1 MRPCRFPLFR
11 ALAMALPLLM
21 AACADMPGEAPPT
34 TATPAADARAPDYV
48 IGPGDNLS
56 VFVYRSPELS
66 MAVPVRP
73 DGRISLPLV
82 ADITAAG
89 RTPVQLAREI
99 EQQLREYV
107 REPNVTVI
115 VTGFVGPTSRLVRIV
130 GEAAQPRSIP
140 FREGMTVLDALIE
153 SGGLT
158 RYASGNRARLI
169 RREGGGERMIPLR
182 LADLLREGDISQDL
196 PLRPGDTVVIPQ
208 GWF

>member
-1 MRPCRFPLFR
+1 MVPGAFR
-11 ALAMALPLLM
+11 SLRVLALMLPLVL
-21 AACADMPGEAPPT
+21 AACARDPVGV
-34 TATPAADARAPDYV
+34 PAASMGGNPAPAVTDYV

-66 MAVPVRP
+66 MSVPVRP

-82 ADITAAG
+82 ADIGAAG
-89 RTPVQLAREI
+89 RTPVDLARDI
-99 EQQLREYV
+99 EERLKEYI
-107 REPNVTVI
+107 REPNVTVM
-115 VTGFVGPTSRLVRIV
+115 VTNFVGPTSRLVRIV

-158 RYASGNRARLI
+158 RFAAGNRARLI
-169 RREGGGERMIPLR
+169 RREGDAQQVITLR
-182 LADLLREGDISQDL
+182 LTDLLRDGDFTQDI

>member
-1 MRPCRFPLFR
+1 MAPCRVRLLR
-11 ALAMALPLLM
+11 VLALALPLL
-21 AACADMPGEAPPT
+21 AGACGASPGGGQP
-34 TATPAADARAPDYV
+34 TATPVAGAAVPDYI

-66 MAVPVRP
+66 MGVPVRP

-82 ADITAAG
+82 DDIVAAG
-89 RTPVQLAREI
+89 RTPVELARQI
-99 EQQLREYV
+99 EDRLREYV

-115 VTGFVGPTSRLVRIV
+115 VTSFVGPTSRLVRIV

-158 RYASGNRARLI
+158 RFASGNRARLM
-169 RREGGGERMIPLR
+169 RREGGADEVIPLR
-182 LADLLREGDISQDL
+182 LADLLRDGDMSQDL